1 MTLHSV
7 TLLKE
12 IIMAL
17 LKDDEPIKLKLLAVI
32 EEIELDLRTED

>member
-1 MTLHSV
+1 MTLHSI

-32 EEIELDLRTED
+32 EEIELDLKIED

>member
-32 EEIELDLRTED
+32 EEIELGLRTED

>member
-7 TLLKE
+7 ALLKE

>member
-1 MTLHSV
+1 MTLHSI

-32 EEIELDLRTED
+32 EEIELDLRIED

>member
-1 MTLHSV
+1 MTLHSI

-12 IIMAL
+12 IILAL

-32 EEIELDLRTED
+32 EEIELDLRIED

>member
-1 MTLHSV
+1 MTLHSI

-12 IIMAL
+12 IILAL

-32 EEIELDLRTED
+32 EEIELDLKIED

>member
-32 EEIELDLRTED
+32 EEIELDLRIED

>member
-7 TLLKE
+7 ALLKE

-32 EEIELDLRTED
+32 KEIELDLRTED

>member
-7 TLLKE
+7 TLLKD

-17 LKDDEPIKLKLLAVI
+17 LKDVEPIKLKLLAVI